1 MRRNTAK
8 QFKKLS
14 SLFSNIN
21 KSEMRHNCMVYY
33 DF

>member
-1 MRRNTAK
+1 MRRHTAK

-14 SLFSNIN
+14 ALFSNII
-21 KSEMRHNCMVYY
+21 KSEMRHNCMVNN

>member
-14 SLFSNIN
+14 ALFSNIN
-21 KSEMRHNCMVYY
+21 KAEMRHNCMVNY